1 MDNNTGTFQNDF
13 LPKSGMA
20 GSPDNLMQDFD
31 TIDDKS
37 ESQILGYFINYG
49 ISSCRIF
56 EISRDGKTLKQIN
69 KIAYNKLLGPYKLEE
84 YLENIIKQTNET
96 IIPIIG
102 ENREGLFIKTFADNN
117 FRDLMKDDDIFADF
131 VMDFYQRTKLSFN
144 ILSDEQT
151 ENNIRAQFSAVSND
165 GVIINIGSTCVD
177 IFARAEKDS
186 NFKLYSLQISLRQVQ
201 SYIEDS
207 GIPEQWKESDINN
220 IKKHIQALIPSDFP
234 NIRAT
239 NAYILK
245 DEKTFMQS
253 NGYRLQQKGNESFIS
268 YTSYKKDNRT
278 NLFSI
283 DYHDRLNQQQ
293 LSESEQSVRYGFK
306 IGHVILETLFEKMSI
321 KSIYPSDLHSI
332 HGNADA
338 YLFNVV
344 IGGSASPE
352 HKANMEE
359 ACRLFEK
366 MGATVISPILLDGHL
381 KEQNQQTHNDH
392 IKALRKCDL
401 LFISNKD
408 DYFGEQTCYQI
419 YAAYYDYKPIA
430 FWKEPSLEHLKE
442 RKLEYIPHE
451 CWENKMSVLDD

>member
-1 MDNNTGTFQNDF
+1 MDNITKFENDF
-13 LPKSGMA
+13 LPKGGMA
-20 GSPDNLMQDFD
+20 GSSDDPMQNPDMANE
-31 TIDDKS
+31 S

-56 EISRDGKTLKQIN
+56 EISRDGKTLKQIQ
-69 KIAYNKLLGPYKLEE
+69 KIAYDKLLESCDLEE
-84 YLENIIKQTNET
+84 YLENIIEQTNKT

-102 ENREGLFIKTFADNN
+102 DNREGLFIKTFADNN

-151 ENNIRAQFSAVSND
+151 ENNIRAQFSAISND

-177 IFARAEKDS
+177 IFARPAKDR
-186 NFKLYSLQISLRQVQ
+186 NFKLYSLQISLRQVR
-201 SYIEDS
+201 SFIEDS
-207 GIPEQWKESDINN
+207 GIKEQWTENDITS
-220 IKKHIQALIPSDFP
+220 IKAYIRSLIPSDFP
-234 NIRAT
+234 KICAT

-253 NGYRLQQKGNESFIS
+253 NGYRLSQSGNESCIS
-268 YTSYKKDNRT
+268 YTTYKKDNRN
-278 NLFSI
+278 NLFCI
-283 DYHDRLNQQQ
+283 DYHERLKQQQ
-293 LSESEQSVRYGFK
+293 LSVSEQSVRYGFK
-306 IGHVILETLFEKMSI
+306 IGHIILEALFENMSI
-321 KSIYPSDLHSI
+321 KNIYPSDLHSI

-338 YLFNVV
+338 YLYNVV

-352 HKANMEE
+352 HEANMVK

-381 KEQNQQTHNDH
+381 KEENQQTHNDH

-408 DYFGEQTCYQI
+408 GYFGEQTCYQI

-430 FWKEPSLEHLKE
+430 FWKEPSLDYLKE
-442 RKLEYIPHE
+442 RKLAYIPHE

>member
-1 MDNNTGTFQNDF
+1 MDMVTAYQNDF

-20 GSPDNLMQDFD
+20 GTLENPMQDSD
-31 TIDDKS
+31 IENES

-56 EISRDGKTLKQIN
+56 QILRDGKTLNQIQ
-69 KIAYNKLLGPYKLEE
+69 KIAYNKLLETYDLEE
-84 YLENIIKQTNET
+84 YLENIIEQTNET

-102 ENREGLFIKTFADNN
+102 DNREGLFIKTFADNN
-117 FRDLMKDDDIFADF
+117 FRDLMKDDDLFADF

-151 ENNIRAQFSAVSND
+151 ENNIRAQFSAVSKD

-177 IFARAEKDS
+177 IFARPERDR
-186 NFKLYSLQISLRQVQ
+186 NFKLYSLQISLRQVR
-201 SYIEDS
+201 SYIEDC
-207 GIPEQWKESDINN
+207 GIAEQWTENDINI
-220 IKKHIQALIPSDFP
+220 IKNHIRSLIPSDFP
-234 NIRAT
+234 KIRAT

-253 NGYRLQQKGNESFIS
+253 NGYRLSQSGNESYIK
-268 YTSYKKDNRT
+268 YTTYKKDNRS
-278 NLFSI
+278 NLFCI
-283 DYHDRLNQQQ
+283 DYLERLKQQQ

-306 IGHVILETLFEKMSI
+306 IGHIILETLFENMGI
-321 KSIYPSDLHSI
+321 KNIYPSDLHSI

-352 HKANMEE
+352 HEDNMVE

-381 KEQNQQTHNDH
+381 KDQNQQTHNDH

-430 FWKEPSLEHLKE
+430 FWKEPSLEHLEE
-442 RKLEYIPHE
+442 RKLAYIPHE